1 MAPILKEVEAPVVT
15 ATTTA
20 SANVSAAPH
29 PKAPADAPSRP
40 QPVALEIPVTVNGAR
55 TVDGSDK
62 REPFSESSQ
71 TVLVFPLGAVIRI
84 TTPLAP
90 GQLVFL
96 TNEKTKK
103 EVVCQVVKSKSAG
116 SGSNYV
122 ELQFTESA
130 NGFWGLLVPSSPAAP
145 AVPRPVAPAAPAVPK
160 AISPAAPV
168 AAKPTLPKPVAPAA
182 NLSAPAKPVLPLPPS
197 PAVSPE
203 PAAPQ
208 SAAPITPAP
217 PVGAAPPFVTPVPEL
232 LKPQPTSPPVDVAPK
247 LEAAPQIPHMPHPAK
262 PVVPALPLR
271 DFSKEIDALFAVPQ
285 APESKPTSTT
295 NAEPISTASSSP
307 SSEELK
313 HQTARLQ
320 EQLSSLLF
328 TETPAAPSPAS
339 VAPETPKKESP
350 AADVA
355 KKILE
360 IAQEQPK
367 PAVKHEPAVTPLARK
382 PVPAPLV
389 EEEEVR
395 IPAWLAPISQSS
407 NSTAVAPA
415 ASATEEADSTSAVS
429 VNSEESFDA
438 LVVDAP
444 LRSEVAVFGGQLLG
458 ESAATAEHGGTSS
471 SKKGLFIGLAAA
483 VILALAGGGWY
494 YWQNFSSSTTTAAS
508 HPANISSSA
517 APAVVSNSSA
527 VVPAPA
533 PATSSV
539 NPSAAAPAPASL
551 QPAKNPPSSATQPVT
566 APGSEAKTS
575 NSTAH
580 DNVAAVESQKKPD
593 LGDVHLA
600 APVVNRSADTQQAAD
615 MPAIESNASS
625 AGSDP
630 LADVH
635 RKEPAVPLP
644 VGGEVRSAQLIKSV
658 SPVYPPMAKSQRLSG
673 NVQIDAL
680 IDASGN
686 VASMKVLSGPPVLHK
701 AALDAVRQWKY
712 SPALLDGEP
721 TSMHLTVTVQFRNQ

>member
-1 MAPILKEVEAPVVT
+1 MAPILKEVEAPVAT

-20 SANVSAAPH
+20 SANVSAAPR
-29 PKAPADAPSRP
+29 PKAPADAPARP

-145 AVPRPVAPAAPAVPK
+145 AAPRPVAPAAPAVPK
-160 AISPAAPV
+160 AISPVVPV
-168 AAKPTLPKPVAPAA
+168 AAKPILPKPVAPAA
-182 NLSAPAKPVLPLPPS
+182 NVSAPAKPVLPLPPS
-197 PAVSPE
+197 PVVRPE

-217 PVGAAPPFVTPVPEL
+217 PVGAAPPSVTPVPE

-247 LEAAPQIPHMPHPAK
+247 LEAAPQIPHMPHPAT

-285 APESKPTSTT
+285 APESKPTSTA
-295 NAEPISTASSSP
+295 NAEPISTAASSSP

-313 HQTARLQ
+313 QQAARLQ

-328 TETPAAPSPAS
+328 TETPAVPPPAS
-339 VAPETPKKESP
+339 VSPAAPKKESP
-350 AADVA
+350 VADVA

-367 PAVKHEPAVTPLARK
+367 PAVKHEPTVTPLARK

-389 EEEEVR
+389 EAEEVR

-407 NSTAVAPA
+407 HSAAVAPA
-415 ASATEEADSTSAVS
+415 ASEEADSTTAVS

-444 LRSEVAVFGGQLLG
+444 LRSEAAVFGGQLLG
-458 ESAATAEHGGTSS
+458 ESAATAEHQGTGS

-508 HPANISSSA
+508 RPANVSSSA
-517 APAVVSNSSA
+517 ALAAVSNSPA
-527 VVPAPA
+527 VAPVPT

-539 NPSAAAPAPASL
+539 NPSAAASAPASL
-551 QPAKNPPSSATQPVT
+551 QPAKNPPSPATQPVP
-566 APGSEAKTS
+566 APVSEAKTS
-575 NSTAH
+575 NSTARN
-580 DNVAAVESQKKPD
+580 NVAAVESPKKPD

-600 APVVNRSADTQQAAD
+600 APVVNRSADTQQAAEL
-615 MPAIESNASS
+615 PAIESNASP

-644 VGGEVRSAQLIKSV
+644 VGGEVKSAQLIKSV

-701 AALDAVRQWKY
+701 AALDAVKQWKY
-712 SPALLDGEP
+712 APAQLDGEP